1 MAPRH
6 DGGGAGPRR
15 RWVTKRGALGHFG
28 TGVACAPTPFVTR
41 FDSRRTPATP
51 NRPGAAAIHVRWRH
65 PIKTAPPRTAPCRDT
80 VQSGEHARL
89 SKKRKE
95 RRGPRDQ
102 DRHRGR
108 GNKDGETG

>member
-1 MAPRH
+1 MAAGQDLGA
-6 DGGGAGPRR
+6 DGSRARVPWDISAR
-15 RWVTKRGALGHFG
+15 
-28 TGVACAPTPFVTR
+28 GVACAPTPFVTR

-65 PIKTAPPRTAPCRDT
+65 PIKTAPPRTAPYRDT

-108 GNKDGETG
+108 GCKDGETG